1 MAEYD
6 KRKLKPIGQKTIVDQ
21 IINTIIDSIIKGN
34 YKAGTKLPSEYELI
48 EEMQVSRNS
57 LREAMKIL
65 STMGIVEIKR
75 GDGTY
80 VCSQVNPS
88 VFDRVVYSMIYDVST
103 STELL
108 ELRQILDEATVQLA
122 VQKITYSE
130 MEKLQEN
137 IDQMKAAIQAQ
148 DIERMQKYDME
159 FHMTLIESCKN
170 VFFIRIMKGVYSIF
184 ENSIGENVRTD
195 KIDSLAA
202 VYHQRILNCIKDKN
216 YDDIHA
222 AVEDSLKTWRNRV

>member
-108 ELRQILDEATVQLA
+108 ELRQ
-122 VQKITYSE
+122 
-130 MEKLQEN
+130 
-137 IDQMKAAIQAQ
+137 MKQQ
-148 DIERMQKYDME
+148 FSWQYR
-159 FHMTLIESCKN
+159 
-170 VFFIRIMKGVYSIF
+170 R
-184 ENSIGENVRTD
+184 
-195 KIDSLAA
+195 
-202 VYHQRILNCIKDKN
+202 
-216 YDDIHA
+216 
-222 AVEDSLKTWRNRV
+222 

>member
-1 MAEYD
+1 
-6 KRKLKPIGQKTIVDQ
+6 
-21 IINTIIDSIIKGN
+21 
-34 YKAGTKLPSEYELI
+34 
-48 EEMQVSRNS
+48 
-57 LREAMKIL
+57 
-65 STMGIVEIKR
+65 MGIVEIKR

-184 ENSIGENVRTD
+184 ENSIGENVRTE

>member
-1 MAEYD
+1 MADND
-6 KRKLKPIGQKTIVDQ
+6 KKRLKPIGQKTIVDQ
-21 IINTIIDSIIKGN
+21 IINTIIDSIVRGD

-88 VFDRVVYSMIYDVST
+88 VFDRVVYSMIYDAST
-103 STELL
+103 SSELL

-122 VQKITYSE
+122 IKKI
-130 MEKLQEN
+130 
-137 IDQMKAAIQAQ
+137 A
-148 DIERMQKYDME
+148 YDME

-170 VFFIRIMKGVYSIF
+170 VFFVRIMKGVYSIF
-184 ENSIGENVRTD
+184 ENSIGENVRTE

-216 YDDIHA
+216 YGDVHD
-222 AVEDSLKTWRNRV
+222 AVEDSLRTWRNRV

>member
-1 MAEYD
+1 MADND
-6 KRKLKPIGQKTIVDQ
+6 KKRLKPIGQKTIVDQ
-21 IINTIIDSIIKGN
+21 IINTIIDSIVRGD

-88 VFDRVVYSMIYDVST
+88 VFDRVVYSMIYDAST
-103 STELL
+103 SRELL

-122 VQKITYSE
+122 IKKIAYPE
-130 MEKLQEN
+130 INKLQEN
-137 IDQMKAAIQAQ
+137 IDQMKLAIQTQ

-170 VFFIRIMKGVYSIF
+170 VFFVRIMKGVYSIF
-184 ENSIGENVRTD
+184 ENSIGENVRTE

-216 YDDIHA
+216 YGDVHD
-222 AVEDSLKTWRNRV
+222 AVEDSLRTWRNRV

>member
-75 GDGTY
+75 GDEPMCALRSILPYLTEW
-80 VCSQVNPS
+80 
-88 VFDRVVYSMIYDVST
+88 ST
-103 STELL
+103 
-108 ELRQILDEATVQLA
+108 V
-122 VQKITYSE
+122 
-130 MEKLQEN
+130 
-137 IDQMKAAIQAQ
+137 
-148 DIERMQKYDME
+148 
-159 FHMTLIESCKN
+159 
-170 VFFIRIMKGVYSIF
+170 
-184 ENSIGENVRTD
+184 
-195 KIDSLAA
+195 
-202 VYHQRILNCIKDKN
+202 
-216 YDDIHA
+216 
-222 AVEDSLKTWRNRV
+222 